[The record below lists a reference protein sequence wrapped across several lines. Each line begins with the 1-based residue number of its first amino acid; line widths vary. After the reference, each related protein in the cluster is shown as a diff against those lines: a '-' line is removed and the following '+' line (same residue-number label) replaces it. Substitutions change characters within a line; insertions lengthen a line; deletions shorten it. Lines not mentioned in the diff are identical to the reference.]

1 MSKIIE
7 LITRYSYVAI
17 LILEIVAFAFLV
29 LYKLWKHHK
38 AKKVKV
44 DELAEVKKE
53 RDEAT
58 EDKLHLHILNVLT
71 NSIIPTAIKMAE
83 KSGVA
88 GAGLK
93 KLVAVSQVMQLCSE
107 QHIKY
112 EEYAELVS
120 SKIEEL
126 IDFSKEVNASKGK

>member
-1 MSKIIE
+1 MSRIIE
-7 LITRYSYVAI
+7 IITQYSY
-17 LILEIVAFAFLV
+17 FAFLV
-29 LYKLWKHHK
+29 LEIIIFSLIVLYKLCKRHK
-38 AKKVKV
+38 AKNVKV

-58 EDKLHLHILNVLT
+58 EDKLHLGILNILT

-120 SKIEEL
+120 NKIEEL